1 MVPLQSVHAFA
12 SISCTINNHA
22 SRVFDHRTVELAPL
36 VLSAP
41 DKVGLAGA
49 NDVVGQTPRLLS
61 IFNIFTREDADI
73 QLVLP
78 PVALKTYALSQAAL
92 RKSVRELDV
101 PTVDNTFYQRTVPN
115 ESVFALALAQT
126 ASPDRVVDH
135 TALNAA
141 SFCRG
146 NPQKF
151 ALALAGIDGPL
162 NN

>member
-1 MVPLQSVHAFA
+1 MGIEEILINTCQFNTNEVGSGATWLKCDKSAIFFFTKTKTKFVKPATAENKKYLTYDAWTHYGGEQVVELLRLASDLQLVPLQSVHAFA

-78 PVALKTYALSQAAL
+78 PVAL
-92 RKSVRELDV
+92 
-101 PTVDNTFYQRTVPN
+101 
-115 ESVFALALAQT
+115 
-126 ASPDRVVDH
+126 
-135 TALNAA
+135 
-141 SFCRG
+141 
-146 NPQKF
+146 
-151 ALALAGIDGPL
+151 
-162 NN
+162 